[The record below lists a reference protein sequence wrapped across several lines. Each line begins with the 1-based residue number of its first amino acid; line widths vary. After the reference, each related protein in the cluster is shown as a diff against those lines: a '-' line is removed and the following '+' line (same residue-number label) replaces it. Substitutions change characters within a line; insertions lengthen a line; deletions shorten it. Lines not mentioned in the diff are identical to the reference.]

1 MRKRHLE
8 TGSRVI
14 PAGGVLTLALA
25 MGGGVLWLLPLDFE
39 SKDYIYSYAPLAESL
54 LQGRGFVY
62 PEGGFDADYP
72 PGYPLILAGLFK
84 LASLTAL
91 PREWVLTGFHL
102 AVFAF
107 CAVALLAISGMMWE
121 GRWAVLPPVLF
132 CTYPLSLWLLKQ
144 PMSEIPFML
153 FLYTSVYFL
162 LKGKNHKN
170 KSLHS
175 LISGILIGAAIIIR
189 PIGLATNI
197 IFSLYIII
205 HYKSINILKRCLT
218 ILWLHVG
225 SLFVLFPW
233 IAFCY
238 HKTGHVI
245 LVSTNLAPSI
255 IDGWSFAVD
264 PAADHRLPFDVSEDV
279 REWMT
284 GFLQQCG
291 GRRSGSEVLSCLFS
305 RLQEQ
310 PLPGLKVAWW
320 KMGRA
325 WYGTNSGRWET
336 VVGLFQILYLPVI
349 VGSVAVG
356 LRRKGGVR
364 DAALLIIL
372 LLSYFW
378 GVTVMVLSIVRYLVP
393 AIGLSF
399 IMAPA
404 LFQRLAWR
412 DVQKATLP

>member
-1 MRKRHLE
+1 MEGQQQEKA
-8 TGSRVI
+8 SRVMT
-14 PAGGVLTLALA
+14 AGGVLILALA
-25 MGGGVLWLLPLDFE
+25 MGGGVLWLLPLEFE
-39 SKDYIYSYAPLAESL
+39 PMDYIYSYAPLAENL

-62 PEGGFDADYP
+62 AEGDFDADYP

-84 LASLTAL
+84 LASFMAL

-162 LKGKNHKN
+162 LKGGNLKNN
-170 KSLHS
+170 YLHF
-175 LISGILIGAAIIIR
+175 LLSGFLSGVAILIR
-189 PIGLATNI
+189 PIGLAI
-197 IFSLYIII
+197 ILIFPLYIIYHNNKI
-205 HYKSINILKRCLT
+205 YYNRCLAVVWLNIGVFL
-218 ILWLHVG
+218 ILL
-225 SLFVLFPW
+225 PW

-238 HKTGHVI
+238 HKTGHFI

-255 IDGWSFAVD
+255 IDGWSFAAD

-305 RLQEQ
+305 RLQDQ
-310 PLPGLKVAWW
+310 PLPGLKIALW
-320 KMGRA
+320 KVIRA
-325 WYGTNSGRWET
+325 WYGTNSGRWDT
-336 VVGLFQILYLPVI
+336 AAGSFQVLYLPVI
-349 VGSVAVG
+349 IGSVAVG
-356 LRRKGGVR
+356 LRRRGVVG

-372 LLSYFW
+372 LLGYFW
-378 GVTVMVLSIVRYLVP
+378 GITVLVLSIVRYLVP

-404 LFQRLAWR
+404 LFQCLPRR
-412 DVQKATLP
+412 DVRKPTLP